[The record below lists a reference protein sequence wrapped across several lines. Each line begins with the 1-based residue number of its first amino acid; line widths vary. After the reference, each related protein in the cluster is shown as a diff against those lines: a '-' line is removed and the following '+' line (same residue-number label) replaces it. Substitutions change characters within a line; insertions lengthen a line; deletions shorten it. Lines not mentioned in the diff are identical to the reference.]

1 MCAATVD
8 MRRRGGQHDD
18 DDDDDDDDGNVGLMR
33 VDDVYCY

>member
-18 DDDDDDDDGNVGLMR
+18 DDDDDDDGNVGLMR